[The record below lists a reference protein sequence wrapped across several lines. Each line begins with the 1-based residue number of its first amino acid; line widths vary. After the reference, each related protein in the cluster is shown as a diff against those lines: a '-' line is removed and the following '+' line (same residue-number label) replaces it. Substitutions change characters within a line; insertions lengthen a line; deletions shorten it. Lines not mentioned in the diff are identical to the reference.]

1 MKKIKLLSLI
11 AIILIASTPIP
22 VSATKPINPKEI
34 SSNSASRS
42 DDSVS
47 LYNRLYEINDM
58 DKSDLSRADK
68 RVLRKEVKSIEK
80 KIQRM
85 SSGGGFYISA
95 GAVII
100 ILILL
105 IILL

>member
-1 MKKIKLLSLI
+1 
-11 AIILIASTPIP
+11 
-22 VSATKPINPKEI
+22 
-34 SSNSASRS
+34 
-42 DDSVS
+42 
-47 LYNRLYEINDM
+47 M

-80 KIQRM
+80 KIQRI
-85 SSGGGFYISA
+85 SSGGDVYISA
-95 GAVII
+95 GGVII

>member
-11 AIILIASTPIP
+11 AIILIATTPIP
-22 VSATKPINPKEI
+22 VSATKPVNPKKLHLILLQEPTI
-34 SSNSASRS
+34 LL
-42 DDSVS
+42 VCTTV
-47 LYNRLYEINDM
+47 YTKFNDLN
-58 DKSDLSRADK
+58 KSDLSRADK

-80 KIQRM
+80 KIQRI
-85 SSGGGFYISA
+85 SSGGGVYISA

>member
-11 AIILIASTPIP
+11 AIILIATKPIP
-22 VSATKPINPKEI
+22 VSATKPVNPKET
-34 SSNSASRS
+34 SYNSASRT
-42 DDSVS
+42 DDSAS
-47 LYNRLYEINDM
+47 FYNRLYEINDL

-80 KIQRM
+80 KIQRI
-85 SSGGGFYISA
+85 SSGGGVYISA